1 MATRDRLLRTIG
13 RGDAHCGERTRAD
26 GTWLKF
32 DGLGGQRENGD
43 LAMSRRTILSL
54 LASVVC
60 IGVTFIA
67 VAFAVMVYALA

>member
-1 MATRDRLLRTIG
+1 
-13 RGDAHCGERTRAD
+13 
-26 GTWLKF
+26 
-32 DGLGGQRENGD
+32 
-43 LAMSRRTILSL
+43 MSRRTILSL